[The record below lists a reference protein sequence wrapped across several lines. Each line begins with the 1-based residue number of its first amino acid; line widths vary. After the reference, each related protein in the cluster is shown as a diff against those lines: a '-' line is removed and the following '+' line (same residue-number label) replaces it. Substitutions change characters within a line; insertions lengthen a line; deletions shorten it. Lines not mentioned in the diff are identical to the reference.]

1 LIFLARDDGQ
11 HPIEETQMKSFFL
24 AFVILG
30 IAIQPSSSQ
39 APQTNQAPQTAGK
52 RINKAIDL
60 LSRGQPIYYTGEGG
74 GNSTESAFGR
84 GKRLGANHRGLH

>member
-1 LIFLARDDGQ
+1 
-11 HPIEETQMKSFFL
+11 MKSFFL

-30 IAIQPSSSQ
+30 IATQPSSQ
-39 APQTNQAPQTAGK
+39 APQTNQAPQTTGK

-74 GNSTESAFGR
+74 GNSTESAFER
-84 GKRLGANHRGLH
+84 GKRLAQTTAD